1 MWLCLVLD
9 NYINLFFMSDS
20 MTPRAGLKLRTIPRK
35 DELPDVLCMYNCT
48 MYIPLASFTAKEI

>member
-48 MYIPLASFTAKEI
+48 YP